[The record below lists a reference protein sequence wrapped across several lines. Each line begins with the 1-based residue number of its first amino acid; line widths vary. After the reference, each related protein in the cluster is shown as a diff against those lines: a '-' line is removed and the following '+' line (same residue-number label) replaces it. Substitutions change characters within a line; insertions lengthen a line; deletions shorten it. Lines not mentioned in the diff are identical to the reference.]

1 MASARVHLAFLKE
14 EINMK
19 INGFRRFALLLACLI
34 FTGMLPLTALAAD
47 RFTVSLHASE
57 KKISVGDSVEIA
69 VVVGHDGSASK
80 YNSFDM
86 TFSYDPKMLEVTS
99 TTISGMSVTV
109 GNGEIRVLRYG
120 TDLNVDTAAFTLS
133 FQAIKNGTT
142 AVKAASAKIGIQE
155 TAQDED
161 AEKAKILKDA
171 SFSVSTKAK
180 ASGDSSNP
188 RTADDSKVVIWNG
201 IMLTSLLGLVV
212 LILKKERVFM
222 HD

>member
-1 MASARVHLAFLKE
+1 
-14 EINMK
+14 MK
-19 INGFRRFALLLACLI
+19 INGVRRFALLLACLI
-34 FTGMLPLTALAAD
+34 LTGMLPLTALAAD

-120 TDLNVDTAAFTLS
+120 TDLNVDAAAFTLS
-133 FQAIKNGTT
+133 FKALKNGT
-142 AVKAASAKIGIQE
+142 ANVKAVGAKIGVKE

-161 AEKAKILKDA
+161 AQKATILKDA
-171 SFSVSTKAK
+171 GIVISAKAT
-180 ASGDSSNP
+180 ASGDPSNP
-188 RTADDSKVVIWNG
+188 RTGDDRYLVVWNAVS
-201 IMLTSLLGLVV
+201 ITSLLALAALV
-212 LILKKERVFM
+212 LGKKRK
-222 HD
+222 DGAL

>member
-1 MASARVHLAFLKE
+1 
-14 EINMK
+14 MK
-19 INGFRRFALLLACLI
+19 INGVRRFALLLACLI
-34 FTGMLPLTALAAD
+34 LTGMLPLTALAAD

-57 KKISVGDSVEIA
+57 KKISVGDSVEIT

-120 TDLNVDTAAFTLS
+120 TDLNVDAAAFTLS
-133 FQAIKNGTT
+133 FKALKNGT
-142 AVKAASAKIGIQE
+142 ANVKAVGAKIGVKE

-161 AEKAKILKDA
+161 AQKATILKDA
-171 SFSVSTKAK
+171 GIVISAKAI
-180 ASGDSSNP
+180 ASGDPSNP
-188 RTADDSKVVIWNG
+188 RTGDDRYLVVWNAVS
-201 IMLTSLLGLVV
+201 ITSLLALAALV
-212 LILKKERVFM
+212 LGKKRK
-222 HD
+222 DGAL